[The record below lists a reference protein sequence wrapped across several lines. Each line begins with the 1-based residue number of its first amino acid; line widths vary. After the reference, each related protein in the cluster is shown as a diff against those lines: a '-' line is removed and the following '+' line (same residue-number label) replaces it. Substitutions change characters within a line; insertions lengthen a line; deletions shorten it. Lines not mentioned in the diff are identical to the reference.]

1 MGYEDI
7 LRDAIS
13 GILSPEFES
22 MKLNIQHHQWI
33 GDDGQGTD
41 EFAPVEVRRG
51 LVDLT
56 KKERNTSAGVGVMTF
71 ATITW
76 LDHWT
81 PATPNAGK
89 VRENPIDPRDKFV
102 LPDGGTAP
110 IVQTGGFADSAT
122 SKPFVSDTI
131 LGTVVRGS

>member
-13 GILSPEFES
+13 GILSPEFET

-33 GDDGQGTD
+33 GDDGEGTD
-41 EFAPVEVRRG
+41 LFADPVTRRG

-56 KKERNTSAGVGVMTF
+56 KRERNTSNGVTVMTF

-81 PATPNAGK
+81 PASANPGK
-89 VRENPIDPRDKFV
+89 VRENPIDPRDRFV

-110 IVQTGGFADSAT
+110 IVQTGGFADSLTA
-122 SKPFVSDTI
+122 KPFVNDTI
-131 LGTVVRGS
+131 LGTAVRGS